1 MKYVNGSPLGSILS
15 LTLIENANHSLSKI
29 VEDGQVSQAC
39 KVVYKIVAPGILL
52 YIMFENI

>member
-1 MKYVNGSPLGSILS
+1 MQMTRFPDC
-15 LTLIENANHSLSKI
+15 I

-52 YIMFENI
+52 YYVRKDIARVN